1 MGLEAL
7 ALEFVRQ
14 LQDADPT
21 LPPARDEQLVPRGHG
36 KHGGARVVAAEG

>member
-21 LPPARDEQLVPRGHG
+21 LPAACDEQLVPRGHG
-36 KHGGARVVAAEG
+36 EHSGARVMAAEG